1 MRFAPVRLLTAAS
14 MATSQ
19 NSNGED
25 LNQIFMYSIQ
35 AIWTGTPVGTLKLQ
49 VSNDDVPSAPVGNA
63 TAGTAQANVAANVVN
78 WTDYTGSVTPVS
90 GPGNFM
96 WIVSDG
102 GYKWVRVVY
111 TAVSGAGSLTV
122 EYNGKGG

>member
-1 MRFAPVRLLTAAS
+1 MRFAPVRLLTNGN
-14 MATSQ
+14 MATSI

-35 AIWTGTPVGTLKLQ
+35 AIWTGAPVGSLKLQ

-63 TAGTAQANVAANVVN
+63 TPGTAQANVSSNVVN
-78 WTDYTGSVTPVS
+78 WTDYTGSTTAVS
-90 GPGNFM
+90 GPGDFM

-111 TAVSGAGSLTV
+111 TATSGTGSLTV